1 MSEWKYIDLSEIAYG
16 VRGVSY
22 KPWELRSS
30 YESDSVILLR
40 STNIQNSILNL
51 RDAQFVP
58 TTILNENQ
66 FCEAGD
72 IIMCM
77 SNGSKELVG
86 KNGMVKKEWKHFRI
100 TAGAFCSIFKTY
112 NSTDRKFL
120 FHLLQSQFFQK
131 QLDVTLAGSVI
142 NNLQNSQVEKFTF
155 RIPSDKNERNQIAKI
170 LSTAD
175 AVIEKTQAA
184 IAKYKA
190 IKQGILQDLF
200 TRGIDLNTNKLRP
213 RYQDAP
219 HLYKE
224 SKLGMIPREWELE
237 KMDIYVG
244 FLRSGLS
251 RLLSDEDI
259 GIPVMI
265 SGNIQESRFDFSNL
279 KYWYID
285 DPQGAD
291 TNSYKLTIGDILI
304 CFINSLDQ
312 IGKSAIFE
320 GFKRDVIY
328 TTNLLRMQASK
339 NTNSR
344 FLFYLLNSS
353 ITQNELHTIV
363 KPAVNQ
369 ASFTTKDFLKI
380 PVPLVPEI
388 EQNIIAEKL
397 TAIDKTID
405 TEQNYLQKMQSLK
418 KGLMEDLLSGRK
430 SLNLDLQDEPMS
442 RIDS

>member
-1 MSEWKYIDLSEIAYG
+1 MNSKRKNKISECCDILDNLRVPINDEIRQTMQGNIPYYGANGIQGYIDKYIFDEDLILLAEDGGNFEEYHTRPIAYKISG
-16 VRGVSY
+16 KSWVNNHAHILRA
-22 KPWELRSS
+22 KPEFNQDFIFYSLVHKDITKYLNSGTRSKLNKSEL
-30 YESDSVILLR
+30 
-40 STNIQNSILNL
+40 
-51 RDAQFVP
+51 
-58 TTILNENQ
+58 
-66 FCEAGD
+66 
-72 IIMCM
+72 
-77 SNGSKELVG
+77 
-86 KNGMVKKEWKHFRI
+86 
-100 TAGAFCSIFKTY
+100 
-112 NSTDRKFL
+112 
-120 FHLLQSQFFQK
+120 
-131 QLDVTLAGSVI
+131 
-142 NNLQNSQVEKFTF
+142 EKIEIDFPATKDEE
-155 RIPSDKNERNQIAKI
+155 DKIAKI

-190 IKQGILQDLF
+190 IKQGMLQDLF
-200 TRGIDLNTNKLRP
+200 TRGIDVNTNKLRP
-213 RYQDAP
+213 RFEDAP
-219 HLYKE
+219 ELYKE
-224 SKLGMIPREWELE
+224 SKLGMIPREWDVDV
-237 KMDIYVG
+237 MDTYVS

-380 PVPLVPEI
+380 PVPLVPET
-388 EQNIIAEKL
+388 EQNVMAEKL
-397 TAIDKTID
+397 TTIDKTID
-405 TEQNYLQKMQSLK
+405 AEQTYLQKMQSLK

-430 SLNLDLQDEPMS
+430 QVKINEATTV
-442 RIDS
+442 

>member
-1 MSEWKYIDLSEIAYG
+1 MNSKRKNKISECCDILDNLRVPINDEIRQTMQGNIPYYGANGIQGYIDKYIFDEDLILLAEDGGNFEEYHTRPIAYKISG
-16 VRGVSY
+16 KSWVNNHAHILRA
-22 KPWELRSS
+22 KPEFNQDFIFYSLVHKDITKYLNSGTRSKLNKSEL
-30 YESDSVILLR
+30 
-40 STNIQNSILNL
+40 
-51 RDAQFVP
+51 
-58 TTILNENQ
+58 
-66 FCEAGD
+66 
-72 IIMCM
+72 
-77 SNGSKELVG
+77 
-86 KNGMVKKEWKHFRI
+86 
-100 TAGAFCSIFKTY
+100 
-112 NSTDRKFL
+112 
-120 FHLLQSQFFQK
+120 
-131 QLDVTLAGSVI
+131 
-142 NNLQNSQVEKFTF
+142 EKIEIDFPATKDEE
-155 RIPSDKNERNQIAKI
+155 DKIAKI

-190 IKQGILQDLF
+190 IKQGMLQDLF
-200 TRGIDLNTNKLRP
+200 TRGIDVNTNKLRP

-219 HLYKE
+219 ELYKE
-224 SKLGMIPREWELE
+224 SKLGMIPREWDVDV
-237 KMDIYVG
+237 MDTYVS

-380 PVPLVPEI
+380 PVPLVPET
-388 EQNIIAEKL
+388 EQNVMAEKL
-397 TAIDKTID
+397 TTIDKTID
-405 TEQNYLQKMQSLK
+405 AEQTYLQKMQSLK

-430 SLNLDLQDEPMS
+430 QVKINEATTV
-442 RIDS
+442 

>member
-1 MSEWKYIDLSEIAYG
+1 MSNWKQDSLTKHVSLVTKGTTPTSIGKQFQDNGINFIKAESITDAGMFISSAFAYIDESTHEILKRSQLQNGDILFSIAGVLGRVAVVNRDILPANTNQAIAIIRLSSNSEIE
-16 VRGVSY
+16 
-22 KPWELRSS
+22 K
-30 YESDSVILLR
+30 D
-40 STNIQNSILNL
+40 
-51 RDAQFVP
+51 
-58 TTILNENQ
+58 
-66 FCEAGD
+66 
-72 IIMCM
+72 
-77 SNGSKELVG
+77 
-86 KNGMVKKEWKHFRI
+86 
-100 TAGAFCSIFKTY
+100 
-112 NSTDRKFL
+112 FL
-120 FHLLQSQFFQK
+120 KHLLNSEFVKEQIRRINVQAAQANFSLADINRLQIQYPKEPNEQS
-131 QLDVTLAGSVI
+131 
-142 NNLQNSQVEKFTF
+142 N
-155 RIPSDKNERNQIAKI
+155 IARI

-190 IKQGILQDLF
+190 IKQGMLQDLF
-200 TRGIDLNTNKLRP
+200 TRGIDVNTNKLRP
-213 RYQDAP
+213 RFEDAP
-219 HLYKE
+219 ELYKE
-224 SKLGMIPREWELE
+224 SKLGMIPREWDVDV
-237 KMDIYVG
+237 MDTYVS

-380 PVPLVPEI
+380 PVPLVPET
-388 EQNIIAEKL
+388 EQNVMAEKL
-397 TAIDKTID
+397 TTIDKTID
-405 TEQNYLQKMQSLK
+405 AEQTYLQKMQNLK

-430 SLNLDLQDEPMS
+430 QVKINEATTV
-442 RIDS
+442 